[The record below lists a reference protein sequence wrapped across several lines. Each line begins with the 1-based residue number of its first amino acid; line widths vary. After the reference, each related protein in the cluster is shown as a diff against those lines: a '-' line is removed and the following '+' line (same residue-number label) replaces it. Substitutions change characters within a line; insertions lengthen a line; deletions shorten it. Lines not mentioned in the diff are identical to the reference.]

1 MTNKALQG
9 PAMTTTAQ
17 NTIQPNSHK
26 TIAVLMGGWSAER
39 EVSLMTGN
47 AIIETLTKHGHE
59 IITVDVTRN
68 LEDLLIS
75 LTPRPDVVL
84 NALHGTG
91 GEDGVIQGVLETLNI
106 PYTHSGVRASA
117 IGMDKVLSRHIFE
130 AAGLVAPQWK
140 IVPITDLE
148 KSTNFVHPFPT
159 PYVIKPLRD
168 GSSKG
173 VQIIRKPEDRPV
185 RDETWEGQTEMLIEK
200 FIDGREIQV
209 GVMGDRALGAIE
221 IRPREGFYDYEAK
234 YTDGKTD
241 HIMPAP
247 LSPEAYQR
255 ALDIGLKAHQLL
267 GCRGV
272 SRSDLMYDEESD
284 TFYLLEINTQPGMTP
299 LSLLPEIAAH
309 QGISFYEL
317 LTWMIDNATCE

>member
-1 MTNKALQG
+1 MTPTPQTNL
-9 PAMTTTAQ
+9 
-17 NTIQPNSHK
+17 HK
-26 TIAVLMGGWSAER
+26 KIAVLMGGWSTER
-39 EVSLMTGN
+39 DVSFMTGN
-47 AIIETLTKHGHE
+47 SIIETLTNHGHNV
-59 IITVDVTRN
+59 IKVDVTR
-68 LEDLLIS
+68 DLDSLLAS

-91 GEDGVIQGVLETLNI
+91 GEDGVIQGVLETLKI

-117 IGMDKVLSRHIFE
+117 IGMDKVLSRHLFE
-130 AAGLVAPQWK
+130 SIGLPTPQWK
-140 IVPITDLE
+140 LVPIADLE
-148 KSTNFVHPFPT
+148 KINGFEHPFPI

-173 VQIIRKPEDRPV
+173 VQIIRKQEDRPV
-185 RDETWEGQTEMLIEK
+185 RDETWTNQKEMLIEN

-209 GVMGDRALGAIE
+209 GIMGDRALGAIE
-221 IRPREGFYDYEAK
+221 ICPKEGFYDYEAK

-247 LSPEAYQR
+247 LSPLAYQR
-255 ALDIGLKAHQLL
+255 ALSIGLEAHKLL

-272 SRSDLMYDEESD
+272 SRSDLMYDESKD
-284 TFYLLEINTQPGMTP
+284 AFYLLEINTHPGMTP

-309 QGISFYEL
+309 EGISFYEL
-317 LTWMIDNATCE
+317 LTWMIDNAACE

>member
-1 MTNKALQG
+1 
-9 PAMTTTAQ
+9 MTTTSQ
-17 NTIQPNSHK
+17 NTSHHNSHK
-26 TIAVLMGGWSAER
+26 KVAVLMGGWSAER
-39 EVSLMTGN
+39 DVSLMTGN
-47 AIIETLTKHGHE
+47 AIIYTLTKHGHDV
-59 IITVDVTRN
+59 ITVDVTRN
-68 LEDLLIS
+68 LETLISS

-117 IGMDKVLSRHIFE
+117 IGMDKVLSRYVFE
-130 AAGLVAPQWK
+130 AAGLLAPQWK
-140 IVPITDLE
+140 IVPISDLE
-148 KSTNFVHPFPT
+148 KATDFAHPFPT
-159 PYVIKPLRD
+159 PYVVKPLRD

-173 VQIIRKPEDRPV
+173 VQIIRTPEDRPI
-185 RDETWEGQTEMLIEK
+185 RDETWNGQTEMLIEK

-221 IRPREGFYDYEAK
+221 ICPREGFYDYEAK

-247 LSPEAYQR
+247 LLPAAYQL
-255 ALDIGLKAHQLL
+255 ALEIGLKAHQLL

-272 SRSDLMYDEESD
+272 SRSDLMYDEED
-284 TFYLLEINTQPGMTP
+284 DAFYLLEINTQPGMTP

-309 QGISFYEL
+309 EGISFYEL
-317 LTWMIDNATCE
+317 LMWMIDNASCE

>member
-1 MTNKALQG
+1 
-9 PAMTTTAQ
+9 
-17 NTIQPNSHK
+17 
-26 TIAVLMGGWSAER
+26 MGGWSAER
-39 EVSLMTGN
+39 EVSFMTGN
-47 AIIETLTKHGHE
+47 SIVKTLTDHGHNV
-59 IITVDVTRN
+59 IKVDVTRN
-68 LEDLLIS
+68 MEMLIKS
-75 LTPRPDVVL
+75 LTPRPDVVI

-91 GEDGVIQGVLETLNI
+91 GEDGVIQGVLETMGI

-130 AAGLVAPQWK
+130 AAGLPAPRWK
-140 IVPITDLE
+140 IVPIEALE
-148 KSTNFVHPFPT
+148 NTPDFKHPFPT
-159 PYVIKPLRD
+159 PYVVKPLRD

-173 VQIIRKPEDRPV
+173 VQIIRTDADRPV
-185 RDETWEGQTEMLIEK
+185 RDETWTGQQEMLIEE

-247 LSPEAYQR
+247 LPPSSYQR

-272 SRSDLMYDEESD
+272 SRSDLMYDEVKD
-284 TFYLLEINTQPGMTP
+284 AFYLLEINTQPGMTP
-299 LSLLPEIAAH
+299 LSLLPEIVAH
-309 QGISFYEL
+309 EGISFYEL
-317 LTWMIDNATCE
+317 ITWMVDNAALDVKIQAMDNCCV

>member
-1 MTNKALQG
+1 MSTPQIN
-9 PAMTTTAQ
+9 
-17 NTIQPNSHK
+17 ISHK
-26 TIAVLMGGWSAER
+26 KIAVLMGGWSAER
-39 EVSLMTGN
+39 EVSFMTGN
-47 AIIETLTKHGHE
+47 SIVKTLNDHGHNV
-59 IITVDVTRN
+59 IKVDVTRN
-68 LEDLLIS
+68 IEKLIES
-75 LTPRPDVVL
+75 LTPHPDVVI

-91 GEDGVIQGVLETLNI
+91 GEDGVIQGVLETMGI

-117 IGMDKVLSRHIFE
+117 VGMDKVLSRHIFE
-130 AAGLVAPQWK
+130 AAGLPAPRWK
-140 IVPITDLE
+140 IVSITTLE
-148 KSTNFVHPFPT
+148 NTANFEHPFPT
-159 PYVIKPLRD
+159 PYVVKPLRD

-173 VQIIRKPEDRPV
+173 VQIVRTPEDRPV
-185 RDETWEGQTEMLIEK
+185 RDDTWTGQQDMLIEE

-209 GVMGDRALGAIE
+209 GVMGHRALGAIE

-247 LSPEAYQR
+247 LPALSYQR

-272 SRSDLMYDEESD
+272 SRSDLMYDEAKD
-284 TFYLLEINTQPGMTP
+284 AFYLLEINTQPGMTP

-317 LTWMIDNATCE
+317 IIWMVDNAALDV